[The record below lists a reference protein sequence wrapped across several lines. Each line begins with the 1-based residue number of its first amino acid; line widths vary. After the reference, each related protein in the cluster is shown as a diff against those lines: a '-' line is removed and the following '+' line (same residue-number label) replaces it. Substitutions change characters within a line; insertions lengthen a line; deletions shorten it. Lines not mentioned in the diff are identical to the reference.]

1 MKEQEA
7 RNSEETMVKRSGGT
21 VSRREFLQG
30 TGVLVVGF
38 SVAPMFIEVAAARA
52 AQGRIAPDYPTYDLN
67 AVDSYLEIHGN
78 GTILVKIGKINN
90 GQGTPTS
97 WAMMAAEELDVP
109 LKSVD
114 LKFGDTAETPDQ
126 GGTGNST
133 GVSTTYG
140 PLRQAA
146 ATARQALLQL
156 ASKKFGVPVESL
168 TVKDGVIA
176 ATDSSRSAS
185 YAELIGNGKFNV
197 SFSATAPVKD
207 PSQFRIIGKTN
218 PPRTEIAELVV
229 GKLEFTQDVRLP
241 GMLHARSIRPPVA
254 GSTLVSV
261 DGFEGGDPAGLVKV
275 VSKGNYVAVV
285 AKTEWQA
292 IQAAHLLKVT
302 WKKPDTPVFPK
313 DYEAMYEYLVKTPPQ
328 DAERRNVGDVDSAI
342 TSAAQTLTATYQ
354 SAFNS
359 HASMTPGCSVADVR
373 DGGATIWFGGQK
385 PYRVRLAIAKL
396 LGLPSSKVRVI
407 FYQGAGAYGTNDA
420 DDVAAEA
427 AWVSQ
432 QIGQPVRV
440 QWMRDEGIAWDP
452 KAPPHVTM
460 LRAGIDSN
468 GKVTAWEYVGKML
481 SSEQRAPGA
490 LIPGD
495 TLIGQAMGF
504 EPLNASF
511 QGPSQSAP
519 AQPAPAQPAPA
530 QAPAPAGGYIFPNR
544 RVVTDVIP
552 SKWAYQTG
560 LRTAHFRD
568 PNGPQATFAN
578 EQFVDEIAAVLK
590 VDPIEFRLSYFNAA
604 AKRDINVIQQVQK
617 ASGWVSRPSPNN
629 SSPSAEVVSGRGF
642 AYRPRGE
649 SIVATVAEVT
659 VNRRTGQVRVT
670 KFTCGQDCGLVVHPK
685 NVVISIEANLMQS
698 MSRALYEGVSFDSER
713 VKAVDWVTYPIIDI
727 KDIPEVNAFLIN
739 PDGTSPEGKFV
750 PPSGSGEP
758 ATTPTAAA
766 IGNAI
771 FDATGVRVRRQPLTA
786 QTVRAALEAA
796 GQAL

>member
-1 MKEQEA
+1 MKVNEA
-7 RNSEETMVKRSGGT
+7 MNTDEAMVKRSGGT
-21 VSRREFLQG
+21 VSRRQFLQG

-38 SVAPMFIEVAAARA
+38 SVAPMFKDLAAARA
-52 AQGRIAPDYPTYDLN
+52 AEGRTVPDYPTYDLN
-67 AVDSYLEIHGN
+67 AVDSFLEIHGN
-78 GTILVKIGKINN
+78 GTVLVKIGKVNN

-109 LKSVD
+109 LHSVD

-126 GGTGNST
+126 GGTGNSV
-133 GVSTTYG
+133 GVSSIYA

-176 ATDSSRSAS
+176 AATSSRSAT
-185 YAELIGNGKFNV
+185 YAQLIGDGKFNV

-207 PSQFRIIGKTN
+207 PSQFKIIGKVS
-218 PPRTEIAELVV
+218 PPRLEIAQMVT
-229 GKLEFTQDVRLP
+229 GKLQFTQDVRLP

-261 DGFEGGDPAGLVKV
+261 DGFDGGNPPGLVKV
-275 VSKGNYVAVV
+275 LSKGNYVAVV

-292 IQAAHLLKVT
+292 IQASHLLKVT
-302 WKKPDTPVFPK
+302 WKKPDKPVFP
-313 DYEAMYEYLVKTPPQ
+313 DGYEAMYEYLAKTPPQ
-328 DAERRNVGDVDSAI
+328 DVAPRSVGDVDSALA
-342 TSAAQTLTATYQ
+342 SAAQTLTATYQ

-359 HASMTPGCSVADVR
+359 HAALTPGCCVADVK

-385 PYRVRLAIAKL
+385 PYRVRKAIAEL
-396 LGLPSSKVRVI
+396 LDIPGAKVRVI
-407 FYQGAGAYGTNDA
+407 FYQGAGSYGTNDT

-427 AWVSQ
+427 AWISQ
-432 QIGQPVRV
+432 QIGQPIRL
-440 QWMRDEGIAWDP
+440 QWMRDEGTAWDP
-452 KAPPHVTM
+452 KGPPHLTVM
-460 LRAGIDSN
+460 RAGIDSN
-468 GKVTAWEYVGKML
+468 GKVTAWDYAGRML
-481 SSEQRAPGA
+481 SGEQRAPGA
-490 LIPGD
+490 LIAGD

-504 EPLNASF
+504 EPLNAS
-511 QGPSQSAP
+511 QHGAP
-519 AQPAPAQPAPA
+519 
-530 QAPAPAGGYIFPNR
+530 GGRYRFPNQR
-544 RVVTDVIP
+544 SISNVIP

-568 PNGPQATFAN
+568 PNAPQVTFAN
-578 EQFVDEIAAVLK
+578 EQFMDEVAAVLK
-590 VDPIEFRLSYFNAA
+590 VDPIEFRLSYLDAA
-604 AKRDINVIQQVQK
+604 AMRDNNVIQQVKK

-629 SSPSAEVVSGRGF
+629 NSTTAELVSGRGF
-642 AYRPRGE
+642 SYLPRQE

-659 VNRRTGQVRVT
+659 VNRKTGKVRVT
-670 KFTCGQDCGLVVHPK
+670 KFTCGQDCGLVVHAD
-685 NVVISIEANLMQS
+685 NVVRSIEANLMQS

-713 VKAVDWVTYPIIDI
+713 VKAVDWVSYPIIDI
-727 KDIPEVNAFLIN
+727 NDIPEVNAFTVN
-739 PDGTSPEGKFV
+739 PDGKSPEGKFV

-758 ATTPTAAA
+758 ATGPTAAA